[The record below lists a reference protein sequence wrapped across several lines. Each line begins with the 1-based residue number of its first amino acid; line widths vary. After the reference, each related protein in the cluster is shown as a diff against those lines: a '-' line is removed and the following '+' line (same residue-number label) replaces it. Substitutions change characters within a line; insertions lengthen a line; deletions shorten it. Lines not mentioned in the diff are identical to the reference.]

1 MRLDTG
7 GSSDYVE
14 DRRGSR
20 MSGPRLGGGLGIGA
34 VLLVWLFSWLTGTD
48 LSSVLGLIDG
58 GTTAN
63 DPASATVPTGA
74 NLTDESGLFA
84 KDVLNDVQATWQQI
98 LGTRYR
104 PAILV
109 LFNEA
114 TSSGCG
120 FAQSATGPFYCPS
133 DQKVYIDLSFYDELK
148 RRFGASGDF
157 ARAYVLAHEVGHHVQ
172 NLLGIESRM
181 RTLQQQNPREGNE
194 LSVRLELQADCFAG
208 VWGHS
213 TNARGRLEPGDVEDG
228 LNAAASIG
236 DDRLQKQAGGRV
248 APESFT
254 HGTSEQRVSWLKR
267 GLQQGTVES
276 CDTFQ

>member
-20 MSGPRLGGGLGIGA
+20 MGGPRLGGGLGIGA
-34 VLLVWLFSWLTGTD
+34 VLLVLLFSWLTGTD
-48 LSSVLGLIDG
+48 LTSMLGLIDSG
-58 GTTAN
+58 GAGN

-74 NLTDESGLFA
+74 DITDESGRFA
-84 KDVLNDVQATWQQI
+84 KDVLNDVQGTWQQL
-98 LGTRYR
+98 LGSRYR
-104 PAILV
+104 NTVLV
-109 LFNEA
+109 LFTDA

-120 FAQSATGPFYCPS
+120 FAQSATGPFYCPT
-133 DQKVYIDLSFYDELK
+133 DQKVYIDLSFFNELK
-148 RRFGASGDF
+148 QRFGAPGDF
-157 ARAYVLAHEVGHHVQ
+157 ARAYVLAHEIGHHVQ
-172 NLLGIESRM
+172 NLLGIEAQM
-181 RTLQQQNPREGNE
+181 RRAQQARPNQANA

-213 TNARGRLEPGDVEDG
+213 MNARGKLEPGDMEEG
-228 LNAAASIG
+228 MTAAAAIG

-254 HGTSEQRVSWLKR
+254 HGSSEQRMTWLRR
-267 GLQQGTVES
+267 GLQDGKVES

>member
-20 MSGPRLGGGLGIGA
+20 MSGPRMGGGLGIGA
-34 VLLVWLFSWLTGTD
+34 VLVLLLFSWLTGTD
-48 LSSVLGLIDG
+48 LTGVLGILDG
-58 GTTAN
+58 SGASN
-63 DPASATVPTGA
+63 DPSSATVPTGA
-74 NLTDESGLFA
+74 NLTDESGRFA

-98 LGTRYR
+98 LGSRYR
-104 PAILV
+104 NTILV
-109 LFNEA
+109 LFTDA

-120 FAQSATGPFYCPS
+120 FAQSATGPFYCPA
-133 DQKVYIDLSFYDELK
+133 DQKVYIDLSFFDELK
-148 RRFGASGDF
+148 RRFGAPGDF

-172 NLLGIESRM
+172 NLLGIESKM
-181 RTLQQQNPREGNE
+181 RRSVQGNPGQANVM
-194 LSVRLELQADCFAG
+194 SVRLELQADCLAG

-213 TNARGRLEPGDVEDG
+213 TQSRGLLDPGDVESG
-228 LNAAASIG
+228 LAAAAAIG

-254 HGTSEQRVSWLKR
+254 HGTSQQRVSWLRR
-267 GLQQGTVES
+267 GLQEGTVES
-276 CDTFQ
+276 CDTFR